1 MEEIYEE
8 IPRAILTDTNEK
20 HIAKFS
26 RGSRDNHWW
35 HNDYVQQSRITDLQK

>member
-8 IPRAILTDTNEK
+8 ILRAILTDTNKK
-20 HIAKFS
+20 HIAKFL

-35 HNDYVQQSRITDLQK
+35 RNDCVQ